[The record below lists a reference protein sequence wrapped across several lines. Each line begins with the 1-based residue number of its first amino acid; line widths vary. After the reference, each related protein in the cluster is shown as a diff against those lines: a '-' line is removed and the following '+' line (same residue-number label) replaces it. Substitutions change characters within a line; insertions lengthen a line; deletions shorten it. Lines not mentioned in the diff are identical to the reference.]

1 LGSGQYNFTRVIYFD
16 PTGVARIATANNAN
30 AIVQV
35 MEIDLQPTHGTVTP
49 TPVPAP
55 PTGNQDV
62 GQLAAIQIAPMT
74 GEVRVY
80 RP

>member
-1 LGSGQYNFTRVIYFD
+1 VIYFD
-16 PTGVARIATANNAN
+16 PTGTARIATSTNAD

-35 MEIDLQPTHGTVTP
+35 MEINLQPTHGTMIPAVP
-49 TPVPAP
+49 T
-55 PTGNQDV
+55 NQDA
-62 GQLAAIQIAPMT
+62 GNHAAIQVAPMS